1 MSSHPP
7 HDHAASSPRIARR
20 SPLRTVGRVLLGLFG
35 ASCLALFVGWLSLH
49 WLILPH
55 IEEWRGPI
63 EARAS
68 RLLGAVVKIG
78 AIEVRSSGWV
88 PALELRDV
96 RVLDAEQRVALSLPR
111 VAASLSPRSL
121 LAFEPR
127 FEQMLIDAPAL
138 DIRRDAAGHIRV
150 AGLDFGGKDAGADDG
165 GDAAHWFFKQ
175 EEFVIRGGS
184 VRWIDEQRQAPPL
197 VLGGVD
203 VVVRNG
209 LRSHD
214 IRFDATPP
222 AAWGDRFTIRGRF
235 AQPLFARAGDWRRWS
250 GSMFSDLPR
259 ADVRELRRY
268 VTLPFELSEG
278 DGALRGWF
286 EVHEGQPEAATVD
299 ISLRAVTLRLDKS
312 VEALEFEQVEG
323 RFDARRKGD
332 RIAVEARGFGFVTG
346 DGIRWPKGD
355 LSVAWVQPDGEDVNG
370 GEFSAERLDVGVMAG
385 IAGRVPLGAALRAL
399 LADVHPEGVITQLST
414 RWDGPIDAPA
424 HYRVKG
430 KLSGLSLTARA
441 GERHD
446 AVGRPGLRN
455 ATVQLDASEAGGEAR
470 IGLEQGVV
478 ELPGV
483 FDEPALPF
491 DRLDAKLAWKIEPR
505 PGAQPAVTVRVRD
518 ARFANADAEG
528 ELSATWRTGAGEGMA
543 RGGRYP
549 GELELDGRIGS
560 ARAVRTVRYLP
571 LGLPDSVRSYVGR
584 AVLDG
589 TIERASFRVR
599 GDLWDFPFHDSK
611 SGREGEF
618 RIDAKV
624 NDLVFAYIP
633 AEPGGA
639 HPVAA
644 GNPTWPSLT
653 ALSGEL
659 VVDRTRLEIRDARA
673 HLGGADWTRVHGVI
687 PQLGDHARFEVE
699 GTARGPLAEMLRF
712 VDVTPIG
719 RWTGRA
725 LATAN
730 GGGAADL
737 NLAVSVTLDDPSE
750 TSV

>member
-1 MSSHPP
+1 MTVPHEGFDGESTATLALQPAGATLSSCLPILPTITLP
-7 HDHAASSPRIARR
+7 HRRALRAVRRCEPWAACCS
-20 SPLRTVGRVLLGLFG
+20 GLFG

-96 RVLDAEQRVALSLPR
+96 QVLDAEQRVALSLPR

-121 LAFEPR
+121 LALEPR
-127 FEQMLIDAPAL
+127 FEQLLIDAPAL

-150 AGLDFGGKDAGADDG
+150 AGLDFGGKDSGADDG
-165 GDAAHWFFKQ
+165 GDAA
-175 EEFVIRGGS
+175 
-184 VRWIDEQRQAPPL
+184 AL
-197 VLGGVD
+197 VLQAGGVRD
-203 VVVRNG
+203 PRRHG
-209 LRSHD
+209 ALDRRAAAGAAAGARPASTWWC
-214 IRFDATPP
+214 ATACARTTSASTPRRRP
-222 AAWGDRFTIRGRF
+222 AWGDRFTIRGRF
-235 AQPLFARAGDWRRWS
+235 SQPLFARAGDWRRWS

-299 ISLRAVTLRLDKS
+299 ISLRAVALRLDKS

-355 LSVAWVQPDGEDVNG
+355 LSVAWVQPEGEDVTS
-370 GEFSAERLDVGVMAG
+370 GEFSAERLDIGVMAG

-430 KLSGLSLTARA
+430 KLSGLSLTAHA

-505 PGAQPAVTVRVRD
+505 PGAPAERH
-518 ARFANADAEG
+518 
-528 ELSATWRTGAGEGMA
+528 GAGA
-543 RGGRYP
+543 RGALRQRRCRGRAERDLAHRRRRGHGARRP
-549 GELELDGRIGS
+549 LSRASSSSTAGS
-560 ARAVRTVRYLP
+560 AAPAPRARCATC
-571 LGLPDSVRSYVGR
+571 RSACPTRCAATSAGR
-584 AVLDG
+584 SSTARSSGPRSGSAATSG
-589 TIERASFRVR
+589 TSRSTAASRAATAS
-599 GDLWDFPFHDSK
+599 
-611 SGREGEF
+611 SGSRP
-618 RIDAKV
+618 RSTTSS
-624 NDLVFAYIP
+624 FAYVP
-633 AEPGGA
+633 AEAGRVAPGRG
-639 HPVAA
+639 
-644 GNPTWPSLT
+644 
-653 ALSGEL
+653 
-659 VVDRTRLEIRDARA
+659 R
-673 HLGGADWTRVHGVI
+673 
-687 PQLGDHARFEVE
+687 QLR
-699 GTARGPLAEMLRF
+699 P
-712 VDVTPIG
+712 G
-719 RWTGRA
+719 RR
-725 LATAN
+725 
-730 GGGAADL
+730 
-737 NLAVSVTLDDPSE
+737 
-750 TSV
+750 